1 MRKQFRGALTVLL
14 HDLEELNNHFRHGAN
29 QNLALS
35 ALFGVVH
42 GLQEERR
49 PRISKKTLKKCK
61 FPYCRKRRAIDKRR

>member
-1 MRKQFRGALTVLL
+1 MLL

-49 PRISKKTLKKCK
+49 PRISKKTLKNTSS
-61 FPYCRKRRAIDKRR
+61 RIARSGARSISEDSTG